1 MCKSSSL
8 GYTHL
13 PMLQQLSS
21 CTRSCRVKERYCIIY
36 LFCYI
41 YICEVTIN
49 HLWNS
54 DIVSFIYL
62 FLEEAGKKG
71 EETLSEIYRAKTLIK
86 TKEHTSI
93 FSIMWR

>member
-1 MCKSSSL
+1 VWKSDTASF
-8 GYTHL
+8 
-13 PMLQQLSS
+13 
-21 CTRSCRVKERYCIIY
+21 IY
-36 LFCYI
+36 FAIYI
-41 YICEVTIN
+41 YICEATIN

-54 DIVSFIYL
+54 DTVSFIYF